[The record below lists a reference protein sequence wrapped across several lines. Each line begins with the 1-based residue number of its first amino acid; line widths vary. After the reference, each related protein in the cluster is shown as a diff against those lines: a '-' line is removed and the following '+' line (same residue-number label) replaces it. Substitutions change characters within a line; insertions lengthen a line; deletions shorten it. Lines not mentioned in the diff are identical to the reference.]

1 MATASQPGSLRE
13 TTLPDDAPLRDEI
26 PSHPAL
32 YPAIVAADLVVPLLL
47 FLTTALTTC
56 MMGARF
62 AANFAIGLPP
72 IAQDGDMFPFAWVFS
87 HPSRLLLGLPFA
99 ATILS
104 ILLAHEMGHYFA
116 CRRQGVYASL
126 PYFLPAPTLSGTA
139 GALIRLRSRVPT
151 RTALL
156 DIGFSG
162 PLWGFAV
169 CLPLS
174 FLGLLLSTPS
184 ATGTTFISST
194 PPAFWLLDFL
204 IHLKHPGAATVSH
217 MLFHPVLL
225 ACWIGMFITF
235 LNLLPAGQLDGGHI
249 LYSIFPR
256 MHRRTTFAIVG
267 LLVVAGVVLWIG
279 WLFWAALLL
288 LPFMRHPKT
297 DLDPPLTRR
306 ERWLPLAALLLL
318 LLTLMPA
325 PFTSSSLVDLL
336 R

>member
-1 MATASQPGSLRE
+1 MATASQSTALQE
-13 TTLPDDAPLRDEI
+13 ATLPDEAVSR
-26 PSHPAL
+26 PAL
-32 YPAIVAADLVVPLLL
+32 YPAIVGADLVVPVLL
-47 FLTTALTTC
+47 FIATALTTC

-62 AANFAIGLPP
+62 AANFAVGLPP
-72 IAQDGDMFPFAWVFS
+72 IARDSDMFPISWIFS
-87 HPSRLLLGLPFA
+87 HPARLALGIPFA
-99 ATILS
+99 ATILA

-116 CRRQGVYASL
+116 CRRHGVYASL

-139 GALIRLRSRVPT
+139 GALIRLRSRVPNLA
-151 RTALL
+151 ALL

-174 FLGLLLSTPS
+174 FLGLLLSAPS
-184 ATGTTFISST
+184 ATGTAFISAT
-194 PPAFWLLDFL
+194 PPAFWLLNSL
-204 IHLKHPGAATVSH
+204 LHLFRPDAPPVSH
-217 MLFHPVLL
+217 LLFHPVLL

-256 MHRRTTFAIVG
+256 THRRVTFAVVL
-267 LLVVAGVVLWIG
+267 LLVIAGVFLWIG

-297 DLDPPLTRR
+297 ALVPPLSRGQ
-306 ERWLPLAALLLL
+306 RWLPLAGLLLL
-318 LLTLMPA
+318 LLTMMPA
-325 PFTSSSLVDLL
+325 PFTSSSLLNLV

>member
-13 TTLPDDAPLRDEI
+13 TTLPDEALPREEI
-26 PSHPAL
+26 QARPAL
-32 YPAIVAADLVVPLLL
+32 YPAIVAADLLVPVLL
-47 FLTTALTTC
+47 FFTTALTTC

-72 IAQDGDMFPFAWVFS
+72 IAQDSDMFPFAWIFS

-99 ATILS
+99 GTILA
-104 ILLAHEMGHYFA
+104 ILLAHELGHYFA

-162 PLWGFAV
+162 PLCGFAV

-184 ATGTTFISST
+184 VTGTSFISST
-194 PPAFWLLDFL
+194 PPAFWLMNFA
-204 IHLKHPGAATVSH
+204 IHQFRPGAPTVGH
-217 MLFHPVLL
+217 LLFHPVLL

-249 LYSIFPR
+249 LYSILPR
-256 MHRRTTFAIVG
+256 MQRRITFAVVG

-297 DLDPPLTRR
+297 DLDPPLQKG
-306 ERWLPLAALLLL
+306 ERWLPLAALALL

-325 PFTSSSLVDLL
+325 PFTSSSLLDLI